1 LLERSLIQ
9 ERNNITDNKADLK
22 PLLQLVLQN
31 RKLRLI
37 FASKFVKQSRT
48 RLFFAKNG
56 TLIASGTGQTS
67 RERFSAS
74 RKKKK
79 LLDLI
84 YMALQWQVMLF
95 PSRLCT
101 IGKRSWHYSSNTT
114 RWIIKIKY

>member
-37 FASKFVKQSRT
+37 FASKFVKQVEHDC
-48 RLFFAKNG
+48 FAKNG
-56 TLIASGTGQTS
+56 TLISSGTGQTS

-74 RKKKK
+74 RKRKTFGFDLHGASMASDAFSFQIVYNWQKK
-79 LLDLI
+79 L
-84 YMALQWQVMLF
+84 ALQQ
-95 PSRLCT
+95 
-101 IGKRSWHYSSNTT
+101 
-114 RWIIKIKY
+114 